1 MFKVIA
7 TTRKGNLKKV
17 IARKLTEAEARKYV
31 RERDWFFVD
40 DLNRFYDLS
49 VVRM

>member
-17 IARKLTEAEARKYV
+17 IARKLTEAEAKKYV